1 MSSIIFEN
9 LTKRFK
15 STIAVDR
22 FNLQVNSGELIA
34 LLGPSGCGKT
44 TTLQLLA
51 GFISPDRGRIIVN
64 EQVISSPEKFL
75 PPEKRNMSLIFQS
88 YAIWPHLNVFDNVA
102 FGLKLRKI
110 KKKELQERVFQALC
124 LVHLEKLAHRYP
136 AELSGGQQQRVA
148 LARAVVVK
156 PQILLLDEPLSNLDA
171 GLRETMRNEILSL
184 HQRLKLTTIY
194 VTHDQTEA
202 LTLADKVVVM
212 AAGQIQQ
219 VDTPENIYERPATEL
234 VANFIGRCNL
244 LPALVCSRNSVQV
257 DEIIFQVPDIAENI
271 SIGDRVSLCIRPHA
285 IIIQPISNFQP
296 EKVNHLRTQVQSSR
310 YFGEF
315 REYQLKIEH
324 NNTIVTAR
332 SHPDIN
338 QKPGTLVDIFIP
350 IASCRVL
357 RSQFPYL

>member
-51 GFISPDRGRIIVN
+51 GFISPDLGRIIVN
-64 EQVISSPEKFL
+64 EQVISAPEKSL

-102 FGLKLRKI
+102 FGLKLRKV

-148 LARAVVVK
+148 LARALVVEPK
-156 PQILLLDEPLSNLDA
+156 ILLLDEPLSNLDA
-171 GLRETMRNEILSL
+171 SLRETMRNEILSL

-234 VANFIGRCNL
+234 VAHFIGRCNL

-257 DEIIFQVPDIAENI
+257 DEIIFQVPDLAENI
-271 SIGDRVSLCIRPHA
+271 SIGDSVSLCIRPHA
-285 IIIQPISNFQP
+285 IIIQPISNSWV
-296 EKVNHLRTQVQSSR
+296 EKVNHLRTQVQSAR

-357 RSQFPYL
+357 RSQFA